1 MSRLIIVSKALIHFN
16 RISKC
21 LIKLL
26 VINNLANITKAL
38 MCKLMVVTGLM
49 SGALYYYSSEIK
61 TSETIK
67 QQMYFVASTK
77 HALLNNEGDN

>member
-1 MSRLIIVSKALIHFN
+1 MQAD
-16 RISKC
+16 
-21 LIKLL
+21 
-26 VINNLANITKAL
+26 
-38 MCKLMVVTGLM
+38 VVTGLM
-49 SGALYYYSSEIK
+49 SGALDYYSSEIK

>member
-1 MSRLIIVSKALIHFN
+1 MQADVF
-16 RISKC
+16 
-21 LIKLL
+21 
-26 VINNLANITKAL
+26 
-38 MCKLMVVTGLM
+38 TGLM
-49 SGALYYYSSEIK
+49 SGAFSCYSLEIK